1 MYTYTPL
8 LSIVIYSNLILSI
21 GNCISRLLSRENN
34 DIDDPFSTP
43 SPARSL
49 SVSKEREAVVRHCTQ
64 SGDD

>member
-21 GNCISRLLSRENN
+21 GNCISRLLSREN
-34 DIDDPFSTP
+34 DDTPFSTP

>member
-21 GNCISRLLSRENN
+21 GNCILRLLSREN
-34 DIDDPFSTP
+34 DDTPFSTP